1 MSAPQAFGLGGADGR
16 LPHHG
21 LGEVAQLASYLFFCG
36 VSVPGLDIHKEG
48 MDLVLLVVWALL
60 RRQEEPEQVSPKVR
74 APPQKKKESV
84 VCSQSSLKQEVSRA
98 LVAKRVSSNLGC
110 CFMSSS
116 GAILRG

>member
-74 APPQKKKESV
+74 APPPPKKKR
-84 VCSQSSLKQEVSRA
+84 SLLCAASP
-98 LVAKRVSSNLGC
+98 L
-110 CFMSSS
+110 
-116 GAILRG
+116 